1 MITTE
6 KYVPVGIMIN
16 GIPAVRIGGLEHF
29 DVSQVFDCG
38 QAFRFLPV
46 GDDPYHVGG
55 VAFGKYIELVQSHD
69 TLTIVNATV
78 NDYEGIWKRYLGLDL
93 DYGEI
98 KRELTDAFARQKDS
112 GVFENAVKIGGG
124 IRLLRQEPW
133 ECLCSFIISQN
144 NNIPRI
150 RKIIGALCEKYGE
163 PIRFGESVH
172 YSFPSAH
179 VIADAGIDEIFAL
192 RTGFRAK
199 YICDAARAVSTGELE
214 LDALK
219 ALEPNEV
226 ERALCSV
233 KGVGPKVA
241 ACAMLF
247 SLEKYDAFP
256 IDVWVKR
263 ILEKYYPD
271 GLDIS
276 ALGRYAGIAQQY
288 LFFYERYTV
297 NAAEP
302 KDRKRS

>member
-1 MITTE
+1 MSV
-6 KYVPVGIMIN
+6 YVPEKLKISEVLSRGV
-16 GIPAVRIGGLEHF
+16 PAVCVEGLEHF
-29 DVSQVFDCG
+29 DVSQIFDCG
-38 QAFRFLPV
+38 QAFRFLPID
-46 GDDPYHVGG
+46 GNQYHVGG
-55 VAFGKYIELVQSHD
+55 VAYGKYIELLQIGD
-69 TLTIVNATV
+69 TLTIINSTV
-78 NDYEGIWKRYLGLDL
+78 CDYENIWKHYLALDV
-93 DYGEI
+93 DYGEV
-98 KRELTDAFARQKDS
+98 KRELSDAMRAQGDS
-112 GVFENAVKIGGG
+112 GVFERALNVGGG

-163 PIRFGESVH
+163 PIEFDGNTY
-172 YSFPSAH
+172 YSFPSAET
-179 VIADAGIDEIFAL
+179 VADAGVDEIFAL

-199 YICDAARAVSTGELE
+199 YICDAARAVSSGELDLNKLFE
-214 LDALK
+214 IDTAEAEK
-219 ALEPNEV
+219 AL
-226 ERALCSV
+226 CHV

-263 ILEKYYPD
+263 ILEKYYPS
-271 GLDIS
+271 GLDIT

-297 NAAEP
+297 G
-302 KDRKRS
+302 R

>member
-1 MITTE
+1 MSV
-6 KYVPVGIMIN
+6 YVPEKLKISETLSRGV
-16 GIPAVRIGGLEHF
+16 PAVRIEGLEHF

-38 QAFRFLPV
+38 QAFRFLPID
-46 GDDPYHVGG
+46 GDQYHVGG
-55 VAFGKYIELVQSHD
+55 VAYGKYIELLQAGD
-69 TLTIVNATV
+69 TLTIINSTV
-78 NDYEGIWKRYLGLDL
+78 CDYENIWKHYLALDV
-93 DYGEI
+93 DYGEV
-98 KRELTDAFARQKDS
+98 KRELSDAMRAQGDS
-112 GVFENAVKIGGG
+112 GVFERAVAVGDG

-163 PIRFGESVH
+163 PIVFDGNTY
-172 YSFPSAH
+172 YSFPSAET
-179 VIADAGIDEIFAL
+179 VADVGVDGIFAL

-199 YICDAARAVSTGELE
+199 YICDAARAVSSGELDLYKLFE
-214 LDALK
+214 LDAAEAEK
-219 ALEPNEV
+219 AL
-226 ERALCSV
+226 CTI

-263 ILEKYYPD
+263 ILEKYYPN
-271 GLDIS
+271 GLDVT

-288 LFFYERYTV
+288 LFFYERYNV
-297 NAAEP
+297 G
-302 KDRKRS
+302 R

>member
-1 MITTE
+1 IGRT
-6 KYVPVGIMIN
+6 V
-16 GIPAVRIGGLEHF
+16 AVRVAGLEHF
-29 DVSQVFDCG
+29 DISQIFDCG

-55 VAFGKYIELVQSHD
+55 VAFGRYVEFIQDGD
-69 TLTIVNATV
+69 TLIIKNATYA
-78 NDYEGIWKRYLGLDL
+78 DYENIWKRYLALDI
-93 DYGEI
+93 DYAQI
-98 KRELTDAFARQKDS
+98 KSELEQAFLSQSDR
-112 GVFENAVKIGGG
+112 GVFSRAVKLGHG

-150 RKIIGALCEKYGE
+150 RKIIDALCKRYGDRIE
-163 PIRFGESVH
+163 FDGNEY
-172 YSFPSAH
+172 YSFPTPE
-179 VIADAGIDEIFAL
+179 VIAEAGVDAIFEL

-199 YICDAARAVSTGELE
+199 YIHDAALAVSEKRLE
-214 LDALK
+214 LDSLFS
-219 ALEPNEV
+219 LEGAEV
-226 ERALCSV
+226 ERILCRI

-247 SLEKYDAFP
+247 SLEKYEAFP

-276 ALGRYAGIAQQY
+276 ALGEYAGIAQQY
-288 LFFYERYTV
+288 LFYYERYFGGD
-297 NAAEP
+297 EQ
-302 KDRKRS
+302 